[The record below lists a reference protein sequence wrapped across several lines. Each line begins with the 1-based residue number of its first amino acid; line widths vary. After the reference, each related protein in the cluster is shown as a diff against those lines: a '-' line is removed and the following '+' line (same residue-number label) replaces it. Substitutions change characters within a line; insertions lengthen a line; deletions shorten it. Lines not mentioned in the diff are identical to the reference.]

1 MHSPTRRRLLGA
13 TLAATGA
20 ILTGL
25 GLARGHTIATKGKIM
40 LDAYSNAP
48 RGLVE
53 AATFPLV
60 EAIHGRRSRR
70 FAKGASIPDGP
81 LAFTSREAPEPLDPL
96 EQMLLIT
103 TIAGNTGWA
112 ELFAHHP
119 DYKGRL
125 PNYTTAA
132 GGRSFPSSAGFN
144 TSEFFFT
151 DDTGVYFLPTRDMQ
165 PVAAAGGTDLNAWL
179 EAHRARIVKL
189 ADGRL
194 NIPAEMPHMEGHN
207 TWSANVPG
215 STLVWPVADV
225 AQHVILLLLYLVQNG
240 TGIYDDVNGRPIP
253 GLEKYAHRLNFD
265 AVWPMR
271 LIEQVAITDVS
282 VEMGTACYAG
292 ALMLQALGLGGWM
305 YTGINP
311 FTVLGA
317 SGDPA
322 VPGLGFRFEMLD
334 GDPLPH
340 VTGLPG
346 VFEAHVTPHHADMRA
361 AVEAVVRRKYGS
373 GGPFNPGTGG
383 PYRDNATMRGSAA
396 EVDAEA
402 IEITTLMADYVFST
416 FGRFPATVPPV
427 FIKTY
432 LQAHRLDT
440 AFYDHHFGPGAYLRT
455 HADHDRNWG

>member
-1 MHSPTRRRLLGA
+1 
-13 TLAATGA
+13 
-20 ILTGL
+20 
-25 GLARGHTIATKGKIM
+25 M
-40 LDAYSNAP
+40 LDAQKTP
-48 RGLVE
+48 HRGLTE
-53 AATFPLV
+53 AATFPLI

-70 FAKGASIPDGP
+70 FAKGASIPNGP
-81 LAFTSREAPEPLDPL
+81 LAFTSRHAPEPLDPV
-96 EQMLLIT
+96 EQMLLIA

-119 DYKGRL
+119 GYGGQL

-132 GGRSFPSSAGFN
+132 GGRSFPSAAGFG

-151 DDTGVYFLPTRDMQ
+151 DDSGVYFLPTRDMA
-165 PVAAAGGTDLNAWL
+165 PAPDAGDLDAWL
-179 EAHRARIVKL
+179 AAHRARIVKL

-207 TWSANVPG
+207 TWCANVPG

-225 AQHVILLLLYLVQNG
+225 AQHVILYLFYLVQNG

-253 GLEKYAHRLNFD
+253 GLERYAHRLNLE
-265 AVWPMR
+265 AAWPMR
-271 LIEQVAITDVS
+271 LIEQTALTDVS

-305 YTGINP
+305 YTGLNP

-322 VPGLGFRFEMLD
+322 IPGLGFRFQMLD

-340 VTGLPG
+340 ITGLPG
-346 VFEAHVTPHHADMRA
+346 VFEAHVPPHHADMRA
-361 AVEAVVRRKYGS
+361 AVEAVVARKYGT
-373 GGPFNPGTGG
+373 GGPFDPKLGG
-383 PYRDNATMRGSAA
+383 PYRDNQGVRSAA
-396 EVDAEA
+396 APIDTEA
-402 IEITTLMADYVFST
+402 VEIVTLMADYVFAT

-427 FIKTY
+427 FVKTY

-440 AFYDHHFGPGAYLRT
+440 AFYDRHFGPGAYLRS
-455 HADHDRNWG
+455 HAEHDRNWS